1 MKVLSIPEIGD
12 HLRLTSDWTFPL
24 YDEYRNK
31 SLWDLYECDEKPN
44 AVDYDLEVK
53 ALEAEREAIF
63 NKYRNNQQRPFH
75 FIITDPVDEA
85 RLSEVSYKIN
95 LLSQKRVDITIPVGS
110 TLTIDRIFIR
120 KGMSDFSSLSF
131 YLRDHPGHTFKKKP
145 RFWAKL
151 EDCNRIE
158 YESI

>member
-31 SLWDLYECDEKPN
+31 SLWELYRCDEQPN

-53 ALEAEREAIF
+53 ALEAERDAIF
-63 NKYRNNQQRPFH
+63 NKYRANPQRPFH
-75 FIITDPVDEA
+75 YMITDFKDQD
-85 RLSEVSYKIN
+85 RLSEISYKIN
-95 LLSQKRVDITIPVGS
+95 AMNQKRVDITIPVGS

-158 YESI
+158 YESV